1 MLVAV
6 LNIGPMHVIVRMLP
20 FDHHRSFIGS
30 GTATAREHNG
40 GTEHEPS
47 IHGKSLSLAG
57 SSQQPVSRLFEIRS
71 QLCSGGSAFEPVRL
85 RLSMSG
91 RQVPPRV
98 TFGMAR
104 SERRR
109 RGVGYRL
116 AASGILLLVGIGTP
130 VSAAPPAAPA
140 EGINSKFLDPTL
152 DPQEWVE
159 RFEVESREVFHAR
172 EAILDAL
179 SLKPGDRIADVGSG
193 TGAFLTM
200 FSRAVGPAGR
210 VYAVDISPRLIQFV
224 EKRVREEKLDN
235 VAVVHST
242 ATSTRLLPGSV
253 GTVFTCDTYHHFEQY
268 PEMLASIHQALVP
281 GGLFVVV
288 DFERIEGVS
297 REWIMGHVRAGKETV
312 RQEIEAA
319 GFEFLDEVEVPA
331 FAENYLLR
339 FRRPVGSA
347 AQ

>member
-1 MLVAV
+1 MSV
-6 LNIGPMHVIVRMLP
+6 
-20 FDHHRSFIGS
+20 
-30 GTATAREHNG
+30 
-40 GTEHEPS
+40 
-47 IHGKSLSLAG
+47 
-57 SSQQPVSRLFEIRS
+57 
-71 QLCSGGSAFEPVRL
+71 
-85 RLSMSG
+85 SG
-91 RQVPPRV
+91 RQLLPGA
-98 TFGMAR
+98 TFGMSR
-104 SERRR
+104 FENSRWI
-109 RGVGYRL
+109 VGCRL
-116 AASGILLLVGIGTP
+116 AASGMLVLSAIGLP
-130 VSAAPPAAPA
+130 VSAAPPAASA

-179 SLKPGDRIADVGSG
+179 DLTPGKRIADVGSG

-210 VYAVDISPRLIQFV
+210 VYAVDISPRLVEFV
-224 EKRVREEKLDN
+224 EKRVRDEKLDN
-235 VAVVHST
+235 VAVIHST
-242 ATSTRLLPGSV
+242 ATSTRLAPGSV
-253 GTVFTCDTYHHFEQY
+253 GIVFTCDTYHHFEQY
-268 PEMLASIHQALVP
+268 PEMLASIHQAVVP

-319 GFEFLDEVEVPA
+319 GFQFVDEVEVSA
-331 FAENYLLR
+331 FEENYLLR
-339 FRRPVGSA
+339 FRRPAGSA